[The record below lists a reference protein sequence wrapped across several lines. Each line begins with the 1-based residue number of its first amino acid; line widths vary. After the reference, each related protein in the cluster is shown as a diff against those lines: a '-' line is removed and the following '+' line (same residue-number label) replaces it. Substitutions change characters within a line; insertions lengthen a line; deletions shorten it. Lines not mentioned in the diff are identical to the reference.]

1 MGGYFLTSCFIAIM
15 IFVQVQMRYL
25 TLNIDSG
32 NEGYE
37 AFYWKFAPSGI
48 NIVTLVTLEQ
58 IYKRLAVVLVDS
70 ENHQYLNTYEDSLA
84 VKIYFFQ
91 FFNVYLSN
99 FLIAFWYKDFSQLT
113 VNLATILAGKQLFL
127 NILDGLH

>member
-1 MGGYFLTSCFIAIM
+1 
-15 IFVQVQMRYL
+15 MRYL
-25 TLNIDSG
+25 TLNINSEDGTG
-32 NEGYE
+32 NYT

-58 IYKRLAVVLVDS
+58 IYKRLAVKLVES

-84 VKIYFFQ
+84 IKIYFFQ

-99 FLIAFWYKDFSQLT
+99 FLIAFWYKDFS
-113 VNLATILAGKQLFL
+113 
-127 NILDGLH
+127 